1 MIPLLFVANRRDL
14 DRTDD
19 SETNGRCL
27 SLDEEGG
34 RAMLSRI
41 NVQVQSGRVILRGAL
56 DNQRQVQAVVE
67 NAHEAGA
74 KSVENRPKIQ

>member
-1 MIPLLFVANRRDL
+1 
-14 DRTDD
+14 
-19 SETNGRCL
+19 
-27 SLDEEGG
+27 
-34 RAMLSRI
+34 MLSRI